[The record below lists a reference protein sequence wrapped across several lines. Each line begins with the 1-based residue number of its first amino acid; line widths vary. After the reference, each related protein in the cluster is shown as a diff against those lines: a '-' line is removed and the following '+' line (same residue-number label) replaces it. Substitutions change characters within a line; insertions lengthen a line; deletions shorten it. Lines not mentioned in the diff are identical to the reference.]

1 MVMLDNSMDNLDSFV
16 NNNKTMMDTLATNNK
31 ILTVTNAKLIV
42 TNATYSAS
50 GITAKPPGSSSARN
64 PNHTLQHK
72 SCKKWAIGGFF
83 LTHDW
88 EVLACH
94 NIKTFPESNPKPVH
108 DEATMRENTKGPS
121 AKSNK
126 GWDAWVFGH

>member
-1 MVMLDNSMDNLDSFV
+1 MLDNSMDNLASPV
-16 NNNKTMMDTLATNNK
+16 TNNKTIMDTLATNNK
-31 ILTVTNAKLIV
+31 MLTATNAKLIA

-72 SCKKWAIGGFF
+72 SCKKWAIGRFF

-88 EVLACH
+88 EVLAGH
-94 NIKTFPESNPKPVH
+94 NRKTVPAANRKPGH
-108 DEATMRENTKGPS
+108 DEAAIRENPKGPS

-126 GWDAWVFGH
+126 GWDAWVFGY